1 MIYLTY
7 SLLYFCF
14 VKESATLA
22 NRLIEGQ
29 VSNAQYAEESYQ
41 LKRENCT
48 LKKQLDEKLNNKT
61 FSSSAHNSVQ
71 LTSPTELEMLRETV
85 DKLTMVNRKYL
96 SSYEPSCFSFVGES

>member
-1 MIYLTY
+1 M
-7 SLLYFCF
+7 SYFCF

-48 LKKQLDEKLNNKT
+48 LKKQLDEKLKNTT
-61 FSSSAHNSVQ
+61 FSSSDHNSVQ

-85 DKLTMVNRKYL
+85 EKLNMVNPKSYL
-96 SSYEPSCFSFVGES
+96 RTGHHVSHS